1 MAKKMIAIF
10 SDEAYEDL
18 KSGRAIDNNGFRIK

>member
-1 MAKKMIAIF
+1 MAKEMIAIF

-18 KSGRAIDNNGFRIK
+18 KSGKAVDNNGCDH